1 MKFVLFF
8 KIIIMFSILHL
19 EDSQYYSMKI
29 TSYESNILLL
39 VYSTRDKI
47 YGKKKEKKDI
57 TYNTF

>member
-1 MKFVLFF
+1 
-8 KIIIMFSILHL
+8 MFSILHL